1 MGLQFE
7 NLVLHNRE
15 LVWNKLKIDPMEII
29 NDNPYLQRQTKNRK
43 GCQID
48 YLIQSKFNILYVFEI
63 KFSQEKIGCSVI
75 HEVQNKIDRLER
87 QNKFAC
93 KPVLI
98 HVGGVTKDLL
108 DSGFFAHIIDFNDF
122 VEVA

>member
-15 LVWNKLKIDPMEII
+15 LVWNKLRIEPMEII

-87 QNKFAC
+87 QNTVCMQAC
-93 KPVLI
+93 
-98 HVGGVTKDLL
+98 
-108 DSGFFAHIIDFNDF
+108 FNTCWRCD
-122 VEVA
+122 